1 MEMAF
6 CSLCLVFTNYV
17 FYYPGCLPFKLE
29 GILEFPVVNGS
40 CNKCEFSVGYSLEGK
55 KQWNL
60 CLGISG
66 CFTVMLGVQYT
77 RRNREK
83 HGAKGGETDGT

>member
-1 MEMAF
+1 MLLLMEMAF

-55 KQWNL
+55 K
-60 CLGISG
+60 
-66 CFTVMLGVQYT
+66 TVEFMLGNFRLLYCHAWRSVHKK
-77 RRNREK
+77 ES
-83 HGAKGGETDGT
+83 